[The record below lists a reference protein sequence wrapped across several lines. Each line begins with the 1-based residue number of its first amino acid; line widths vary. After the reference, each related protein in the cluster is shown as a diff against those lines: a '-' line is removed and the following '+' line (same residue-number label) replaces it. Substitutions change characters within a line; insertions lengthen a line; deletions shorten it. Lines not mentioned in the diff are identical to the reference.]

1 MDAKTA
7 RLTGNIALALAVLI
21 LLMGVGGKFGLVPQV
36 AHLRELYMVALVL
49 VIVARVLRRRGR
61 EVRPGS

>member
-1 MDAKTA
+1 MDATTS
-7 RLTGNIALALAVLI
+7 RRIGNFALALAILI
-21 LLMGVGGKFGLVPQV
+21 LLVGVGGKFGLLPQI

-61 EVRPGS
+61 ELRPGD

>member
-1 MDAKTA
+1 MDATTS
-7 RLTGNIALALAVLI
+7 RRIGNIALALAILI
-21 LLMGVGGKFGLVPQV
+21 LLVGVGGKFGLLPQI

-61 EVRPGS
+61 ELRPGD